1 MCRKWHKIRD
11 PCDYKKAC
19 NILQTPNTK
28 LQGKLEVWWEE
39 ECLQSIEVD
48 NFLEWKLEEVS
59 SKEECLQYEVE
70 EKDKNES
77 QIERILKQESEII
90 LMVFECDWPKNSQK
104 MFARKFFVWTLAYLM
119 ILLI

>member
-28 LQGKLEVWWEE
+28 LEGKL
-39 ECLQSIEVD
+39 
-48 NFLEWKLEEVS
+48 EVS
-59 SKEECLQYEVE
+59 SKEECLQSEVE

-77 QIERILKQESEII
+77 QIERILKREWDNFDSVWMWLAKDFSKDVCKEILCLNSSIFDEST
-90 LMVFECDWPKNSQK
+90 N
-104 MFARKFFVWTLAYLM
+104 
-119 ILLI
+119 LIDISRQG